1 MPYDSLVV
9 QLLTLGVLL
18 FLSAFFSG
26 SETAL
31 VSLNRIRI
39 KRLAEEGNKNA
50 VIVEELIQ
58 KPNRL
63 LATVLV
69 GNNIVNIGAAAI
81 ATSIAIQM
89 FQNWGVAIATGVMTL
104 LVLVFG
110 EMTPKSLAASNAER
124 ISLKVARPIG
134 LLVKVFYPIVK
145 VLVEITRPLT
155 KLLGGDIRLHKL
167 FTEEEFKIMV
177 EVGEEEGVIE
187 KEEREMIH
195 GIIEFGETE
204 ATEVMAPRIDV
215 VGIKSSATIKE
226 ANDLV
231 LKSGYSKIP
240 VYEDS
245 IDNIIGVLHA
255 RDLLKAAG
263 GDKAIK
269 KIMRQVYYVPET
281 KKLDEILKEMRERK
295 TQIAIVVDEYGGT
308 AGLVTAEDLVEE
320 IVGEIMDEFDVEEDS
335 IRKIDEKTVLVDAKL
350 NIGDLNDAL
359 ELDLPE
365 EEFETVGGLI
375 FNTLGKIP
383 IAGEVVEIN
392 GVNLKVEKMRGRRIG
407 KVKLA
412 IGKKETSKEEVQKRD
427 D

>member
-1 MPYDSLVV
+1 MPYDLLVV
-9 QLLTLGVLL
+9 QLLTLGILL

-50 VIVEELIQ
+50 MIVEQLIQ
-58 KPNRL
+58 RPNRL

-69 GNNIVNIGAAAI
+69 GNNIANIGAAAI

-89 FQNWGVAIATGVMTL
+89 FQNWGVGIATGVMTF

-124 ISLKVARPIG
+124 ISLMVARPIG
-134 LLVKVFYPIVK
+134 FLVKVFYPIVK

-155 KLLGGDIRLHKL
+155 KLFGGDIRLHKL

-204 ATEVMAPRIDV
+204 AKEVMAPRIDV
-215 VGIKSSATIKE
+215 VEIESTATLEE

-245 IDNIIGVLHA
+245 IDNIIGILHA
-255 RDLLKAAG
+255 RDLLKPAEG
-263 GDKAIK
+263 KKSIK
-269 KIMRQVYYVPET
+269 KIMRSVYYVPET
-281 KKLDEILKEMRERK
+281 KKLDELLREMRERK

-320 IVGEIMDEFDVEEDS
+320 IVGEIMDEFDVEEEP
-335 IRKIDEKTVLVDAKL
+335 IQAIDEKTVLVDAKL
-350 NIGDLNDAL
+350 NIGDLNDSL
-359 ELDLPE
+359 GLNLPE

-383 IAGEVVEIN
+383 TVGETVEIN
-392 GVNLKVEKMRGRRIG
+392 SVNLKVEKMRGKRIA
-407 KVKLA
+407 KVRLVKSESTSE
-412 IGKKETSKEEVQKRD
+412 KKV
-427 D
+427 

>member
-1 MPYDSLVV
+1 MPYDLLVV
-9 QLLTLGVLL
+9 QLLTLGILL
-18 FLSAFFSG
+18 FFSAFFSG

-50 VIVEELIQ
+50 MIVEQLIQ
-58 KPNRL
+58 RPNRL

-69 GNNIVNIGAAAI
+69 GNNIANIGAAAI

-89 FQNWGVAIATGVMTL
+89 FQNWGVGIATGVMTF

-124 ISLKVARPIG
+124 ISLMVARPIG
-134 LLVKVFYPIVK
+134 FLVKVFYPIVK

-155 KLLGGDIRLHKL
+155 KLFGGDIRLHKL

-204 ATEVMAPRIDV
+204 AKEVMAPRIDV
-215 VGIKSSATIKE
+215 VEIESTATVDE

-245 IDNIIGVLHA
+245 IDNIIGILHA
-255 RDLLKAAG
+255 RDLLKAAEG
-263 GDKAIK
+263 KKNIK
-269 KIMRQVYYVPET
+269 KIMRSVYYVPET
-281 KKLDEILKEMRERK
+281 KKLDELLREMRERK

-320 IVGEIMDEFDVEEDS
+320 IVGEIMDEFDVEEEP
-335 IRKIDEKTVLVDAKL
+335 IQAIDEKTVLVDAKL
-350 NIGDLNDAL
+350 NIGDLNDSL
-359 ELDLPE
+359 GLNLPE

-383 IAGEVVEIN
+383 TVGETVEIN
-392 GVNLKVEKMRGRRIG
+392 SVNLKVEKMRGKRIA
-407 KVKLA
+407 KVRLVKSESA
-412 IGKKETSKEEVQKRD
+412 SEKKV
-427 D
+427 